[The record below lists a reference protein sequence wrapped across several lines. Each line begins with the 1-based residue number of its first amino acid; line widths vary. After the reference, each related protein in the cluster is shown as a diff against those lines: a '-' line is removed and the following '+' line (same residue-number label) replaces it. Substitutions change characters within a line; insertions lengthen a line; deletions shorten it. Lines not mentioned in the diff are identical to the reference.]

1 MGDIVSRQGYLAT
14 LLIIGAFAFAACGG
28 GDGDSPNPFT
38 QTPASTLTPPPTETV
53 AVETPVAPT
62 ETVPAETTYTVVSG
76 DTLGVIAQRFNTTV
90 AALAEANG
98 IADPDSIEVGQV
110 LVIPQ

>member
-1 MGDIVSRQGYLAT
+1 MADIGIRPGYLGALFT
-14 LLIIGAFAFAACGG
+14 LGAFAFAACG

-38 QTPASTLTPPPTETV
+38 QTPAATATLPPTETV
-53 AVETPVAPT
+53 AGATTVAPT
-62 ETVPAETTYTVVSG
+62 ETVPAETTYEVVPG
-76 DTLGVIAQRFNTTV
+76 DTLGAIAQRFNTTV
-90 AALAEANG
+90 AALVDANN